1 MAESNNDIIKKR
13 LQEKEKELEA
23 EWSLS
28 ISYEKEVQK
37 LKEQIQSLILCSTS
51 PPSEPLDNSA
61 DIDKTNTELIK
72 DWREQHGVTAAQ
84 ISQLKVINLH
94 AEERTGR
101 NQGSAYGQSLLK
113 THELRQNTQKSSLW
127 RQFKTVALQNIRP
140 EGSTVVQ

>member
-51 PPSEPLDNSA
+51 SPSEPLDNSA
-61 DIDKTNTELIK
+61 DIDKPNTELIK

-101 NQGSAYGQSLLK
+101 NQGSAYGQSLQGYEHLSRTERGNTRTGWGPATRGLGK
-113 THELRQNTQKSSLW
+113 TRTD
-127 RQFKTVALQNIRP
+127 
-140 EGSTVVQ
+140 